1 MIALS
6 KMAHSTSKVKYPR
19 LFVFSERFQFSEY
32 LTFQK
37 YVNFN
42 VVHCGW

>member
-6 KMAHSTSKVKYPR
+6 KMAHSTSKVKYRR

-32 LTFQK
+32 FLK
-37 YVNFN
+37 PSRSM
-42 VVHCGW
+42 